1 MRSLVLHEPV
11 EVQPDTIGFPLEF
24 LWRRQRYRVGRV
36 ERWHKRCTVGGSRSR
51 EVRRFQLTTVAGLRC
66 ILEQDANH
74 GTWALTKVLNG
85 KVS

>member
-11 EVQPDTIGFPLEF
+11 EVKPDTIGFPIEF
-24 LWRRQRYRVGRV
+24 LWRRQRHRVGRV
-36 ERWHKRCTVGGSRSR
+36 ERLKKRRTAGGVRSR
-51 EVRRFQLTTVAGLRC
+51 EVRRFQLTTDAGLRC

-74 GTWALTKVLNG
+74 GTWALEKILNG